1 MMAEERKREGDAEFL
16 RIIGADGA
24 STVNKKSKWKDVQSD
39 RSENERKER
48 SRAEEFVQK
57 YKKSLLLP
65 STFEGAK
72 ELLREWREVM
82 PNTVR
87 KCAKFGLLFGGA
99 IGVAN
104 SVLVSVLIGV
114 NFGVMLGTVTALQTN
129 YLNRKSLLI
138 SADII
143 LLHCELP
150 IENKK
155 NDHGHAIGYH
165 G

>member
-1 MMAEERKREGDAEFL
+1 MMADERKRGGDAEFL

-57 YKKSLLLP
+57 YKQSLLLP

-104 SVLVSVLIGV
+104 ALIGPRSLRVMSFRFVQSVLVSVLIGV

-129 YLNRKSLLI
+129 YLNRKNL
-138 SADII
+138 
-143 LLHCELP
+143 
-150 IENKK
+150 
-155 NDHGHAIGYH
+155 
-165 G
+165 